1 MVTFLRQLEYNM
13 ATAKSTHRKAD
24 EKFQE
29 FMDLNQSKL
38 KKKQM
43 RKSSSFLTKTEIDD
57 DFLEFNRE

>member
-1 MVTFLRQLEYNM
+1 M
-13 ATAKSTHRKAD
+13 ATAKTEHRKAD